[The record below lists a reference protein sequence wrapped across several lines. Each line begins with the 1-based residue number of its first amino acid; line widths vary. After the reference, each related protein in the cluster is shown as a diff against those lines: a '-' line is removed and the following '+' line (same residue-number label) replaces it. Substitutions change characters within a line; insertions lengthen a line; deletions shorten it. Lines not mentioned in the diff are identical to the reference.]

1 MESFFLNFG
10 LISCKS
16 TKKCAKL
23 KILNKSEN
31 QKILVPP
38 KNSLYTIC
46 WKRYQLYDISIYI
59 SYTRNL
65 LVAFKFSNFHF
76 YVQNCR
82 FRALCCRFT
91 ANQAK
96 IQKSTSNTIQPT
108 HSHDRIID
116 LTKNTQ
122 KLSSPSVFIVFIY
135 SLCQAPDHE
144 YEDLSRAF
152 FSKLSFCR
160 KKTLN
165 NEI

>member
-1 MESFFLNFG
+1 M
-10 LISCKS
+10 
-16 TKKCAKL
+16 
-23 KILNKSEN
+23 
-31 QKILVPP
+31 
-38 KNSLYTIC
+38 
-46 WKRYQLYDISIYI
+46 
-59 SYTRNL
+59 
-65 LVAFKFSNFHF
+65 AFKFSNFHF

-165 NEI
+165 NEIWNRDLKVFSKAISSTKYQDHFSVYTSYESSKLV